1 MPEPGSD
8 EEIVIMTMST
18 SEIWEAAVDAEGN
31 PLYPVRASCAG
42 VSLALALPRPA
53 IRPSALAAVL
63 VNLVCRGR
71 CLAVPLLGPFL
82 KDAPAVSARSRVASS
97 QDKIQFEMF
106 TFVIHMLT
114 SNILAPSIRGD

>member
-1 MPEPGSD
+1 MAYANTEDLYPMLQKEELMPEPGSD

-31 PLYPVRASCAG
+31 PLYP
-42 VSLALALPRPA
+42 
-53 IRPSALAAVL
+53 
-63 VNLVCRGR
+63 
-71 CLAVPLLGPFL
+71 
-82 KDAPAVSARSRVASS
+82 
-97 QDKIQFEMF
+97 DKIQFEMF